1 LEQTIKK
8 TTATRKSK
16 TVKQEAPSVP
26 VEKAEVQTI
35 KEEAPAKKVEVEY
48 YSVEK
53 WHGVK
58 TVYKCNTCGTFRDTE
73 GMIQNHVLKHYP
85 RSDHADILKKFKENK

>member
-1 LEQTIKK
+1 MIKK
-8 TTATRKSK
+8 TTATRKPKS
-16 TVKQEAPSVP
+16 VKQEAPSVP
-26 VEKAEVQTI
+26 VEKAEAQII
-35 KEEAPAKKVEVEY
+35 KEVMPVKEEVTY
-48 YSVEK
+48 YTVEK

-85 RSDHADILKKFKENK
+85 RSDHAEILKNFKENK